1 MQTAHDLRVASLVYT
16 YIRFNF
22 IHLHRQMIIAMV
34 RIITKLPA
42 YNSSISA
49 AKCMITYSPPLII
62 AIYFKKSLVRIH
74 PSRES
79 NLTNIRVVPYTCGIY
94 REIQVFNTNIKLIS
108 KHIAHNPLQSFCYK
122 MTKLQSYY
130 R

>member
-1 MQTAHDLRVASLVYT
+1 
-16 YIRFNF
+16 
-22 IHLHRQMIIAMV
+22 MIIAIV

-42 YNSSISA
+42 YNTSISTV
-49 AKCMITYSPPLII
+49 KCIITYSPPLII

-94 REIQVFNTNIKLIS
+94 RESQSIQVFNTNIKSIS
-108 KHIAHNPLQSFCYK
+108 KYVVHYFL
-122 MTKLQSYY
+122 L
-130 R
+130 